1 MTPYQQLLMLLSGS
15 SGLSGQPNAGGM
27 MASPMASPMAA
38 PQASNQMRL
47 TGGLNA
53 GQKMAPSPQMQ
64 SQYGVGDDWDHGG
77 KPGFY
82 TGDPGDNGDNGHNG
96 DTGGDGHRKGDDVP
110 DLTALMQQWRNA
122 VDQGPGGYTNAM
134 RQNLGMGGSPYS
146 LGNQSGMASFMD
158 LFMGKNANR
167 GNNNG
172 GPGRDIGGPGSEG
185 PGFRWLGGHNGGNG
199 GGGNNG
205 GGSMHPLQP
214 ISPLGPNIGRVP
226 TPRDI
231 GGPGSEGTGFRW
243 LGGSNNGRQA

>member
-1 MTPYQQLLMLLSGS
+1 
-15 SGLSGQPNAGGM
+15 
-27 MASPMASPMAA
+27 
-38 PQASNQMRL
+38 
-47 TGGLNA
+47 
-53 GQKMAPSPQMQ
+53 
-64 SQYGVGDDWDHGG
+64 
-77 KPGFY
+77 
-82 TGDPGDNGDNGHNG
+82 
-96 DTGGDGHRKGDDVP
+96 
-110 DLTALMQQWRNA
+110 MQQWRNA

-134 RQNLGMGGSPYS
+134 RQNLGMGSSPYS
-146 LGNQSGMASFMD
+146 LGNQSDMTSFMD

-199 GGGNNG
+199 GGNNNG
-205 GGSMHPLQP
+205 GGMHPLQP

-231 GGPGSEGTGFRW
+231 GGPGSEGPGFRW